1 MNDLSES
8 SNILGMGELL
18 LDSSQSVDID
28 IDKLEKSIVQGYESQ
43 PQQSSKVDFSAEY
56 NRELEQIMKEF
67 RVDDDMGASFGGGN
81 MSAKTPKLSDLS
93 LQLMGES
100 GGESYDRSERGNS
113 GMRLDNNFGMRPDSV
128 RNKPKTPMSRPR
140 TPSEARAMMA
150 PRQMNTPMGAQ
161 SSTGYSAGAYN
172 SLESVQEEAGDGLVH
187 SSWMDQSQDPYI
199 TKLTNEE
206 RKRSHISNVLSN
218 IHNED
223 KDEMDLLQQEEEED
237 EMAKI
242 LEQIDMLRTNLE
254 DAGVDVSKVPQV
266 STNTPKKDA
275 KKIMKILRI
284 KNDRLSYRD
293 MFEESILAAA
303 YGLEQA
309 FDGKR
314 EWFGYRPDLTG
325 WPDTVQTKLKRLRVD
340 TSTLVS
346 DIMRGHNIGSGWRIV
361 LDLLP
366 SMFFYSRQRRVNNSD
381 NLISDDR
388 YKEAMRNLNT

>member
-43 PQQSSKVDFSAEY
+43 PHQSSKVDFSAEY

-67 RVDDDMGASFGGGN
+67 RVDDDMGGGSGNVN

-93 LQLMGES
+93 LQLME
-100 GGESYDRSERGNS
+100 
-113 GMRLDNNFGMRPDSV
+113 NNDGFNNMRPDSS
-128 RNKPKTPMSRPR
+128 RNRAKTPMSRPR
-140 TPSEARAMMA
+140 TPAAADFSYG
-150 PRQMNTPMGAQ
+150 PRQ
-161 SSTGYSAGAYN
+161 SSTPIGAQLSSGRSQGGFN
-172 SLESVQEEAGDGLVH
+172 GGLSTIKEESGDGMVH
-187 SSWMDQSQDPYI
+187 SSWMDQSQDAYM
-199 TKLTNEE
+199 TRLTNEE
-206 RKRSHISNVLSN
+206 RKRTHISNVLSN

-242 LEQIDMLRTNLE
+242 LEQIDMLRSNLE

-314 EWFGYRPDLTG
+314 EWFGYKPDLTG

-366 SMFFYSRQRRVNNSD
+366 SMIFYSRQRRVNNSD

-388 YKEAMRNLNT
+388 YKEAMRNLNN